1 MGFASLIIKF
11 RTEFLNIVIPKNNCN
26 MVGVILDRI
35 VGSSDPEILVDQ
47 VSDLSS
53 SEKAV
58 FLSFLFLQTDL
69 FLETGILDDSVQ
81 C

>member
-1 MGFASLIIKF
+1 M
-11 RTEFLNIVIPKNNCN
+11 
-26 MVGVILDRI
+26 LDRI
-35 VGSSDPEILVDQ
+35 VGSSDPEVLVDQ

-58 FLSFLFLQTDL
+58 LFPGFLFLQADL
-69 FLETGILDDSVQ
+69 LLEAGILDDSVQ